1 MRAFLPTPTRDG
13 SGFQVTSTGGR
24 ARYQM
29 LIGGRWRDGEGGR
42 ALASINPAT
51 EEIWAEIADASAADV
66 DAAVTAA
73 HEAFES
79 GPWPRMSPTE
89 RGRMLRRFAERVPAA
104 AEHLGRVET
113 TDTGKLF
120 RETRWQAANVA
131 QVYDFYGGLADKLMG
146 EIPPTGA
153 GQPLQLVVREPIG
166 VVAAIVPWNS
176 QLHLAAFKLAPALAA
191 GNTVVLKP
199 SEQASAAV
207 LEFAKL
213 VADSDLPP
221 GVVNVVTGGG
231 VPCGE
236 ALTSHPLVRRISF
249 TGGVDTARRIIPNTA
264 KNIAR
269 LSLELGGKS
278 PIIVWEDADPDGAA
292 SGILAAIFGAGGQSC
307 AAGSRLLVHERA
319 YDDVV
324 GRVIERAKRIA
335 IGDPMRPETQ
345 MGPLATRAQV
355 ERIGAHLERSVAQGA
370 RVLTGGGKPAG
381 CNRGFYFAPTVV
393 ACDHQ
398 DYPIVQNELFGPV
411 LSVLRFRTEE
421 EAVALA
427 NASRYAF
434 AGGIFTRDVARA
446 IRLARAVRAGRI
458 WVNTYRVTS
467 MHVPFGGFKESGY
480 GREAGIDAIRDFT
493 ETKGIFI
500 ETSGEPVSDPFVMR

>member
-1 MRAFLPTPTRDG
+1 MLART
-13 SGFQVTSTGGR
+13 
-24 ARYQM
+24 RYQM
-29 LIGGRWRDGEGGR
+29 LIGGRWRDAQHGR
-42 ALASINPAT
+42 TLASVNPAT
-51 EEIWAEIADASAADV
+51 EEVWAEIADATAADV
-66 DAAVTAA
+66 DAAVQAA
-73 HEAFES
+73 DAAFES
-79 GPWPRMSPTE
+79 GPWSRMSPTE
-89 RGRMLRRFAERVPAA
+89 RGKLLRRFAERVPAA
-104 AEHLGRVET
+104 ADHLGRVET
-113 TDTGKLF
+113 TDTGKLY

-131 QVYDFYGGLADKLMG
+131 QIYDFYGALADKLMG
-146 EIPPTGA
+146 EIAPA
-153 GQPLQLVVREPIG
+153 GPDQPLSLVMREPVG

-213 VADSDLPP
+213 IAESDLPP

-236 ALTSHPLVRRISF
+236 ALTGHPLVRRISF

-278 PIIVWEDADPDGAA
+278 PLIVWEDADLDGAVN
-292 SGILAAIFGAGGQSC
+292 GVLAAIFGAAGQSC
-307 AAGSRLLVHERA
+307 AAGSRLLVHEPV
-319 YDDVV
+319 YDAVV
-324 GRVIERAKRIA
+324 GRVVERAEKIA
-335 IGDPMRPETQ
+335 IGDPMVPATQ

-355 ERIGAHLERSVAQGA
+355 DRIGAFLAQSVAQGA

-381 CNRGFYFAPTVV
+381 FNRGYYFAPTVV

-398 DYPIVQNELFGPV
+398 EYPVVENELFGPV
-411 LSVLRFRTEE
+411 LSVLRFKTEE
-421 EAVALA
+421 EAIALA

-434 AGGIFTRDVARA
+434 AGGVFTRDVARA
-446 IRLARAVRAGRI
+446 VRLARALSAGRI

-467 MHVPFGGFKESGY
+467 LHVPFGGFKESGY

-493 ETKGIFI
+493 ETKGVFI
-500 ETSGEPVSDPFVMR
+500 ETSGRPVADPFVMR